1 MQRREALK
9 KTLLAMG
16 YTISV
21 PSLISIFE
29 GCQSNSSQT
38 WQPEFFSTGQASVVG
53 ELAETI
59 LPKTATPGAKDLK
72 LDRFIDQMIKQ
83 VLSKD
88 DQQLFLK
95 GMDAFDE
102 EAKKLNGKSFT
113 DSSPE
118 QRAILLTKLEQE
130 AAKEPPTIWGFDT
143 QKELPQITFYRKT
156 KELTLLGYFTSKEIG
171 KEVLVYDPVPGKYLS
186 DIPVSQVGKISFE

>member
-1 MQRREALK
+1 MKRREALK
-9 KTLLAMG
+9 KTVLALG

-29 GCQSNSSQT
+29 SCNSNSSQK
-38 WQPEFFSTGQASVVG
+38 WQPQFFSPDQANVIG

-59 LPKTATPGAKDLK
+59 LPKTQTPGAKDLK
-72 LDRFIDQMIKQ
+72 IDQFIDRIIKQ
-83 VLSKD
+83 VLSQE

-95 GMDAFDE
+95 GMDAFDV
-102 EAKKLNGKSFT
+102 EAKEVNGKSFI

-118 QRAILLTKLEQE
+118 QRKKLLTKLEQE
-130 AAKEPPTIWGFDT
+130 TGRVPASIWGFGLKKDAG
-143 QKELPQITFYRKT
+143 PVSFYRKV

-171 KEVLVYDPVPGKYLS
+171 KQVLVYDPVPGQYLS
-186 DIPVSQVGKISFE
+186 DIPLSQGRNISFE

>member
-29 GCQSNSSQT
+29 GCQSKSSQS
-38 WQPEFFSTGQASVVG
+38 WQPEFFSTEQASVIS

-59 LPKTATPGAKDLK
+59 LPKTKIPGAKDLN
-72 LDRFIDQMIKQ
+72 LDRFIDQIIKQ

-95 GMDAFDE
+95 GMDAFDGE
-102 EAKKLNGKSFT
+102 SKKLNGKSFT

-118 QRAILLTKLEQE
+118 QRTILLAKLEQE

-171 KEVLVYDPVPGKYLS
+171 KEVLLYDPVPGHYLS
-186 DIPVSQVGKISFE
+186 DIPVSQVGRISFE

>member
-1 MQRREALK
+1 MERREALK
-9 KTLLAMG
+9 KTLLALG

-29 GCQSNSSQT
+29 SCNNNSSLT
-38 WQPEFFSTGQASVVG
+38 WQPQFFSSDQATIIG

-59 LPKTATPGAKDLK
+59 LPKTKTPGAKDLK
-72 LDRFIDQMIKQ
+72 IDQFIDRMIKQ
-83 VLSKD
+83 VFSPE

-95 GMDAFDE
+95 GMDAFE
-102 EAKKLNGKSFT
+102 AEAKEVNGKIFM

-118 QRAILLTKLEQE
+118 QRNKLLTKLEQE
-130 AAKEPPTIWGFDT
+130 TEKMPPSIWGFSLNKDAAP
-143 QKELPQITFYRKT
+143 LTFYRKM

-171 KEVLVYDPVPGKYLS
+171 KEMLVYDPVPGSYKG
-186 DIPVSQVGKISFE
+186 DIPLLPGMNISFE

>member
-9 KTLLAMG
+9 KTLLALG

-29 GCQSNSSQT
+29 SCQNNSSQS
-38 WQPEFFSTGQASVVG
+38 WQPEFFSTGQASVIG

-59 LPKTATPGAKDLK
+59 LPKTKTPGAKDLK
-72 LDRFIDQMIKQ
+72 LDRFIDQIIKQ

-88 DQQLFLK
+88 DQQLYLK
-95 GMDAFDE
+95 GMDAFE
-102 EAKKLNGKSFT
+102 AEAKQLNGKSFI

-118 QRAILLTKLEQE
+118 QRTTLLTKIEQE

-143 QKELPQITFYRKT
+143 QKDAPQIAFYRKT

-171 KEVLVYDPVPGKYLS
+171 KEVLLYDPVPGKYLS
-186 DIPVSQVGKISFE
+186 DIPVSQVGRISFE

>member
-29 GCQSNSSQT
+29 GCQSKSSQS
-38 WQPEFFSTGQASVVG
+38 WQPEFFSTEQASVIS

-59 LPKTATPGAKDLK
+59 LPKTKIPGAKDLN
-72 LDRFIDQMIKQ
+72 LDRFIDQIIKQ

-95 GMDAFDE
+95 GMDAFD
-102 EAKKLNGKSFT
+102 AKAKELNGKSFI
-113 DSSPE
+113 DFSPE
-118 QRAILLTKLEQE
+118 QRTILLTKLEQE

-143 QKELPQITFYRKT
+143 QKDVPHLTFYRKT

-171 KEVLVYDPVPGKYLS
+171 KEVLLYDPVPGKYLS
-186 DIPVSQVGKISFE
+186 DIPVSQVGRISFE

>member
-29 GCQSNSSQT
+29 SCQSNSSQT
-38 WQPEFFSTGQASVVG
+38 WQPEFFSARQASVIG
-53 ELAETI
+53 ELTETI

-72 LDRFIDQMIKQ
+72 LDRFIDQIIKQ

-102 EAKKLNGKSFT
+102 EAKKLNGKSFI

-118 QRAILLTKLEQE
+118 QRAILLTQLEKE

-143 QKELPQITFYRKT
+143 QKDLPQITFYRKT

-171 KEVLVYDPVPGKYLS
+171 KQVLLYDPVPGQYLS
-186 DIPVSQVGKISFE
+186 DIPVSQVGRISFE